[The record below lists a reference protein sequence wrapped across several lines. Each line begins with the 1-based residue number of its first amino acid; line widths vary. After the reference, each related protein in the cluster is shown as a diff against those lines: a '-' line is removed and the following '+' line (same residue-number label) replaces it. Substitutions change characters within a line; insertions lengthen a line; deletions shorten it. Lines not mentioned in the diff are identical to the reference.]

1 MAHQRFR
8 MGDWTVD
15 PATNSLYQGAERR
28 QLEPRAMDVLQC
40 LCRKPGEVVSS
51 DTLIQACWGS
61 SDVGDNQLHKTITQL
76 RRALGDAS
84 SAPQYIETIRKRGY
98 RIVATVEADGEA
110 SSGSWVHT
118 TPFRGLQAF
127 EEQHAP
133 IFFGRGPAT
142 DQLVETVRKQEAAGC
157 AMVLVLGPS
166 GAGKSS
172 LIRAGLLPRLTGAQ
186 AQARVSCVLHMP
198 CGDIGEISLFQALG
212 SALLDAET
220 PAGAPVFPGAS
231 ADTLAAALARDARSI
246 GEMLA
251 QQPQATRV
259 ALCVD
264 QLEAV
269 FRLPHIGEAE
279 RQHFFTALEAL
290 ARSGSVLVIM
300 ACRNDFY
307 PHIAAYPALLE
318 LKQRNGHVDVNPPTR
333 SELAQIVRQPARA
346 AHIEFEL
353 DPVSGIPLDDVLVD
367 AVGSGHDTL
376 PLLQYTLQELY
387 LQRGSGDVLSFS
399 VFQALGG
406 IEGAIGARAEQVVAA
421 LTAEQ
426 IAALSDVLALLV
438 QVAEDE
444 AAVTSRR
451 APWSALSSQA
461 AQELVKVLVEA
472 RLFVSDL
479 HGGVPAFGIAHEAI
493 LRRWPRVVEWTE
505 QHRQTLQL
513 RTRTSAQAARWQAGG
528 RARDLLLPAGI
539 QVNQAAAL
547 LAKPEFPLEEQERA
561 FIGASVQR
569 ARRGERLRLLV
580 LTVLIGLATLAGA
593 LGLSA
598 RHAQQLAEQR
608 RNEAEGL
615 SGFMLGEFVDKLRPL
630 GRLDLLDKV
639 SARAL
644 SYLAS
649 PDDGNASSAALTQRA
664 KALQVIAEVATARA
678 DPGAAST
685 ALSAARAILDRQ
697 LAAAP
702 RDKEV
707 LKSLGANAFGQGRL
721 QFDQKAWPA
730 AQAHMNE
737 YLQFSERLGELD
749 PQDAAAWIEQ
759 SYAHNSLGSLALQQG
774 DAEAAARAFAA
785 SVALKTRALART
797 PDDKSLAADLADSF
811 SWSARAQERRGE
823 LAGAAQLYQRELAI
837 VQQLQ
842 KASPSDAL
850 YAYRLANAHTH
861 LGELQLTMGQAEGA
875 RGHLREAER
884 LLAAIVAKD
893 PSNKIWQT
901 LLATVSVKLLDLDAE
916 RSAPAAQL
924 AALDRL
930 HASLGALS
938 ALQPKKLTLRR
949 LIATV
954 EQRQAAQWAR
964 QHQDA
969 RAGQLAAQVI
979 DTLNGLRALAPDDSL
994 VREALVDALL
1004 FQASLAQ
1011 QGGRGADALAACQS
1025 AQALLPAAAGS
1036 HDYHILAPWVRAQHC
1051 AGKENLAS
1059 QQRALLRKMAYRER
1073 VYMRYVESPPTN
1085 EGS

>member
-1 MAHQRFR
+1 MTHTRFR
-8 MGDWTVD
+8 MGEWTVD
-15 PATNSLYQGAERR
+15 PASNSLYQGAERR
-28 QLEPRAMDVLQC
+28 QLEPRAMEVLQC
-40 LCRKPGEVVSS
+40 LCRAPGEVVST
-51 DTLIQACWGS
+51 DELIQTCWGS
-61 SDVGDNQLHKTITQL
+61 AEVGDNPLHKTITQL

-84 SAPQYIETIRKRGY
+84 SAPHYIETIRKRGY
-98 RIVATVEADGEA
+98 RIVAEVEAEGEA

-118 TPFRGLQAF
+118 TPFRGLQPF

-133 IFFGRGPAT
+133 IFFGRAAAT
-142 DQLVETVRKQEAAGC
+142 DKLVETVHRQEAAGC

-172 LIRAGLLPRLTGAQ
+172 LIRAGLLPRLTGAL
-186 AQARVSCVLHMP
+186 AKARVSCVLHMN
-198 CGDIGEISLFQALG
+198 CGDIGDISLFQALG

-220 PAGAPVFPGAS
+220 PAGAPLFPGAS
-231 ADTLAAALARDARSI
+231 ADTLATALARDARSI
-246 GEMLA
+246 GDMLA
-251 QQPQATRV
+251 QQAQATRL
-259 ALCVD
+259 ALCID

-269 FRLPHIGEAE
+269 FRLAHIAESE
-279 RQHFFTALEAL
+279 RQHFFATLEAL
-290 ARSGSVLVIM
+290 ARSGSVLVVM
-300 ACRNDFY
+300 GCRNDFY

-318 LKQRNGHVDVNPPTR
+318 LKQRNGHFDVNPPSR

-353 DPVSGIPLDDVLVD
+353 DPVSGTPLDEVLCD
-367 AVGSGHDTL
+367 AVGGHDTL

-387 LQRGSGDVLSFS
+387 LQRGSSDTLSFS

-421 LTAEQ
+421 LTQEQ
-426 IAALSDVLALLV
+426 IAALSGVLALLV

-451 APWSALSSQA
+451 APWSALHSPA
-461 AQELVKVLVEA
+461 AVELVKVLVDA

-513 RTRTSAQAARWQAGG
+513 RTRTSAQAARWQAGA
-528 RARDLLLPAGI
+528 RARDLLLPAGV

-547 LAKPEFPLEEQERA
+547 LDKPEFPLGAEERA

-649 PDDGNASSAALTQRA
+649 PDDGNTSAAALTQRA
-664 KALQVIAEVATARA
+664 QALQVIAEVAMARA
-678 DPGAAST
+678 DPGAAGT
-685 ALSAARAILDRQ
+685 ALTAARAILDRQ

-702 RDKEV
+702 RDRQV
-707 LKSLGANAFGQGRL
+707 LKSLGANAFWHGQL

-730 AQAHMNE
+730 AHARMSE
-737 YLQFSERLGELD
+737 YLHFSERLGVLD
-749 PQDAAAWIEQ
+749 PNDVGAWIEQ
-759 SYAHNSLGSLALQQG
+759 SYAHNSLGSVALEQG

-797 PDDKSLAADLADSF
+797 PDDKSLAADLADSL
-811 SWSARAQERRGE
+811 SWAASAQERRGD
-823 LAGAAQLYQRELAI
+823 LAEAARLYQRELAI
-837 VQQLQ
+837 VENLHA
-842 KASPSDAL
+842 ASPSDAL
-850 YAYRLANAHTH
+850 YASRLANAHVH
-861 LGELQLTMGQAEGA
+861 QGELQLTLGQADGA
-875 RGHLREAER
+875 RTHLLQAET
-884 LLAAIVAKD
+884 LLGANIAKD
-893 PSNKIWQT
+893 PSNKSWQAVR
-901 LLATVSVKLLDLDAE
+901 ATVGMKLLDLDAE
-916 RSAPAAQL
+916 RAAPAAQL
-924 AALDRL
+924 AALAQL
-930 HASLGALS
+930 HATLAELS
-938 ALQPKKLTLRR
+938 ALQPKKILLRR
-949 LIATV
+949 LLAAV
-954 EQRQAAQWAR
+954 EQRQAAQWMR
-964 QHQDA
+964 QGQPA
-969 RAGQLAAQVI
+969 RAAEQAAGVI
-979 DTLNGLRALAPDDSL
+979 DSLNRLRALAPDDTL

-1004 FQASLAQ
+1004 FQATLEPR
-1011 QGGRGADALAACQS
+1011 GGERALAACQS
-1025 AQALLPAAAGS
+1025 AQALLPGAAAS
-1036 HDYHILAPWVRAQHC
+1036 RDYHVLAPWVRALHC
-1051 AGKENLAS
+1051 AGKENQAS
-1059 QQRALLRKMAYRER
+1059 QQRALLRKMAYRDP
-1073 VYMRYVESPPTN
+1073 VYMRYVESHPPQ